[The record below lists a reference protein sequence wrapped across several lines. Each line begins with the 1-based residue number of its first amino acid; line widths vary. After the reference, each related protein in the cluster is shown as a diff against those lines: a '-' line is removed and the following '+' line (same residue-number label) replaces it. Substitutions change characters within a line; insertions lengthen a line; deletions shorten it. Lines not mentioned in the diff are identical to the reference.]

1 MRFLRRIGLQYRIA
15 GGVVLGLVALF
26 SLFGFLAI
34 RVINESKDVALA
46 DRLVLAE
53 TTAESVDAL
62 VQHTTRQLEAA
73 ALIPLLGPDDTGKE
87 QMEQL
92 YQVLGTFDKIVRLD
106 PSGQVLWIVPA
117 SAESAGWALAGNRQI
132 LDVMQEG
139 QTDTAQVSAA
149 DVDHPPIAVVITPVG
164 DGSGVT
170 RGFLAGELHLSH
182 AGLPL
187 VPLLELEQEGGIHAE
202 VVDARGYI
210 LSHPELEKPSSPDE
224 HVDVLAPFIASGQ
237 PGTIIHR
244 DDSGSSHVVAYYPLD
259 SMPGGVVVEQRE
271 DAALALPND
280 MERTVLIFGLGSLLV
295 ASGAAWFHARTVV
308 RPIRDLTNASR
319 RIAAGSLDDPV
330 AVTREDEVGE
340 LARSFDI
347 MRVRLRDSLEE
358 SRRWTDEL
366 ETRVGERTR
375 ELESLSRS
383 RAELLGKVI
392 SVQEE
397 ERKRIAR
404 ELHDD
409 SAQDLATLL
418 VELEALGESLP
429 TSAEK
434 AKRMLARVKLQT
446 TKALTDMRQI
456 ILDLRPSILD
466 ELGLVA
472 AVRWYGRTR
481 LESIQVAVS
490 VNPGAQRKR
499 VEGAVE
505 TAMFRIAQEAIN
517 NVAKH
522 AEAKEVKVRFEF
534 ADDRISLLVED
545 DGKGFDVESVIGAEG
560 GTASL
565 GLAGM
570 NERATLL
577 GGNVTIESEPG
588 QGTKVRVEAP
598 AGEVMAKHGE

>member
-62 VQHTTRQLEAA
+62 VQHTARQLEAA

-92 YQVLGTFDKIVRLD
+92 YQVLGTFNKIVRLD

-117 SAESAGWALAGNRQI
+117 SAESPGWALAGNRQV

-149 DVDHPPIAVVITPVG
+149 DVDHPPIAVVITPVR
-164 DGSGVT
+164 DGSGEN

-182 AGLPL
+182 AGAPL
-187 VPLLELEQEGGIHAE
+187 VPLPEQTGGMHAE

-224 HVDVLAPFIASGQ
+224 HVDVLAPLMASGR

-472 AVRWYGRTR
+472 AVRWYGRSR

-490 VNPGAQRKR
+490 VNPGAQQKR
-499 VEGAVE
+499 VEGSVE
-505 TAMFRIAQEAIN
+505 TAIFRIAQEAIN

-522 AEAKEVKVRFEF
+522 AEAKEVKVQFEF

>member
-1 MRFLRRIGLQYRIA
+1 M
-15 GGVVLGLVALF
+15 VLGLVVLF

-34 RVINESKDVALA
+34 RVINESKDVALE
-46 DRLVLAE
+46 DRLNLAE

-73 ALIPLLGPDDTGKE
+73 ALIPLRGAGDTEKE
-87 QMEQL
+87 QMEWQ

-106 PSGQVLWIVPA
+106 LGGQVLWSIPA
-117 SAESAGWALAGNRQI
+117 PENAPGWALAGERQV
-132 LDVMQEG
+132 LDAVQEG
-139 QTDTAQVSAA
+139 QTTIAQVSAA
-149 DVDHPPIAVVITPVG
+149 EVDHPPIAVVITPVR
-164 DGSGVT
+164 DGSGET

-182 AGLPL
+182 AGAPL
-187 VPLLELEQEGGIHAE
+187 VPLPEQTGGIHAG

-210 LSHPELEKPSSPDE
+210 LSHPALEKPTSPDE
-224 HVDVLAPFIASGQ
+224 HVDVLAPFIASGR
-237 PGTIIHR
+237 PGTIIHH
-244 DDSGSSHVVAYYPLD
+244 DDSGSAHVVAYYPLK

-280 MERTVLIFGLGSLLV
+280 MERVVLIFGLGSLLV

-429 TSAEK
+429 PSAEE
-434 AKRMLARVKLQT
+434 AKRMLARVKSQT

-466 ELGLVA
+466 ELGLVS

-490 VNPGAQRKR
+490 ANPGSQRKR
-499 VEGAVE
+499 VEGSVE
-505 TAMFRIAQEAIN
+505 TAIFRIAQEAIN

-522 AEAKEVKVRFEF
+522 AQAKEVKVRFEF

-545 DGKGFDVESVIGAEG
+545 DGKGFDVASVIGAEG

-588 QGTKVRVEAP
+588 QGTKVRVEVP
-598 AGEVMAKHGE
+598 AGEVMANYGE

>member
-1 MRFLRRIGLQYRIA
+1 
-15 GGVVLGLVALF
+15 
-26 SLFGFLAI
+26 
-34 RVINESKDVALA
+34 
-46 DRLVLAE
+46 
-53 TTAESVDAL
+53 
-62 VQHTTRQLEAA
+62 
-73 ALIPLLGPDDTGKE
+73 
-87 QMEQL
+87 
-92 YQVLGTFDKIVRLD
+92 
-106 PSGQVLWIVPA
+106 
-117 SAESAGWALAGNRQI
+117 
-132 LDVMQEG
+132 
-139 QTDTAQVSAA
+139 
-149 DVDHPPIAVVITPVG
+149 
-164 DGSGVT
+164 
-170 RGFLAGELHLSH
+170 
-182 AGLPL
+182 
-187 VPLLELEQEGGIHAE
+187 
-202 VVDARGYI
+202 
-210 LSHPELEKPSSPDE
+210 
-224 HVDVLAPFIASGQ
+224 
-237 PGTIIHR
+237 
-244 DDSGSSHVVAYYPLD
+244 
-259 SMPGGVVVEQRE
+259 MPGGVVVEQRE

-280 MERTVLIFGLGSLLV
+280 MERMVLIFGLGSLLV
-295 ASGAAWFHARTVV
+295 ASGAAWFHARTIV
-308 RPIRDLTNASR
+308 RPIRDLTDASR

-472 AVRWYGRTR
+472 AVRWYGRSR

-490 VNPGAQRKR
+490 VNPGAQQKR
-499 VEGAVE
+499 VEGSVE
-505 TAMFRIAQEAIN
+505 TAIFRIAQEAIN

-522 AEAKEVKVRFEF
+522 AEAKEVKVQFEF